1 MPYMEKKSSSQT
13 ISNYIHYLQWFV
25 KSPTRIRWKV
35 GMEVLQKYHKVN
47 EKELYKLY
55 AIVVHSGYSSDGGHY
70 FTYAK
75 VPKKPGMADSSDCVD
90 DL

>member
-47 EKELYKLY
+47 E
-55 AIVVHSGYSSDGGHY
+55 IHVSFHTVHTDEEPFTTYSLRTVSFKH
-70 FTYAK
+70 
-75 VPKKPGMADSSDCVD
+75 KKQ
-90 DL
+90 